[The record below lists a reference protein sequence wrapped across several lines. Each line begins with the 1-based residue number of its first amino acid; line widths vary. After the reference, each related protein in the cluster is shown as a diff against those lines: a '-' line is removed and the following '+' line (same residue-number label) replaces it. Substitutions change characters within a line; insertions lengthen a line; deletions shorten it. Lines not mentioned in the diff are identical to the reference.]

1 MISDRRQHQR
11 RDLEEQAF
19 VYIGG
24 NRLDAK
30 SADISAGGLF
40 LETEQEMERGSLVAV
55 VFNEQ
60 ARKAPAIYLL
70 GRVVRVKQEAPK
82 GVGLRWEKAVTT
94 GAPEDLARFLGQ
106 LLGRQVSEVRR
117 VAIGPE
123 QDWKSV
129 YLFPDDA
136 APAEYE
142 MEATAE
148 MAVRKEPASPASSFL
163 AYQVS
168 EEEVKRV
175 KIDNVEGGSAYV
187 ADGKLDFE
195 ELAEELDSGSPPGPF
210 TARIETDVMRAPAGI
225 TGKMETMAGRL
236 PVQISFLGARGMFIT
251 TQFIPLNRKIPVKVS
266 FDVVSR
272 QGTRTVTCRCKI
284 TGVDDGQSTGT
295 PGLDLKIDTYEE
307 GQYTGLF
314 RQYVR
319 WLHFRTLSHD

>member
-1 MISDRRQHQR
+1 M
-11 RDLEEQAF
+11 
-19 VYIGG
+19 
-24 NRLDAK
+24 DAK

-40 LETEQEMERGSLVAV
+40 LKTEQEMQRGALVAV

-70 GRVVRVKQEAPK
+70 GRVVRVREQAPK

-94 GAPEDLARFLGQ
+94 GPPEDLARFLGQ
-106 LLGRQVSEVRR
+106 LLGREVSEVRR
-117 VAIGPE
+117 VAIGPD

-129 YLFPDDA
+129 FLFPKDA
-136 APAEYE
+136 TFAEDE

-148 MAVRKEPASPASSFL
+148 VAGRKEPTSPLSSFL
-163 AYQVS
+163 AYQVT

-175 KIDNVEGGSAYV
+175 KVDDVEGGPAYV
-187 ADGKLDFE
+187 ADGKLDFD
-195 ELAEELDSGSPPGPF
+195 ELAEELDSGLAPGPF

-225 TGKMETMAGRL
+225 TGRMQTMAGRL
-236 PVQISFLGARGMFIT
+236 PVQIPFLGAQGMFVT

-266 FDVVSR
+266 FDVATR
-272 QGTRTVTCRCKI
+272 RGTMTVTCRCKI